1 MLVTDFLAG
10 YAGNTAK
17 AYRRDLTDF
26 VAFQGD
32 VLAATRADVNAYVR
46 LMETRELSAA
56 TIARRL
62 ATVSG
67 LYAYAMSEGLIERNP
82 AEFVRRPKVSQ
93 ESQTLGLGQDEAR
106 ALLAAARADG
116 ARSHALIA
124 LLLHTGARIGEAL
137 ALSISDLRIDGGY
150 RVVSFAGKGGKV
162 RTIPLSAATQDALDT
177 MLAGRTDGLVF
188 VSRTGTQWAQSE
200 AFRTVQRLAQAAGIQ
215 DAGRISPHSLRHSA
229 ISAALIAGAPLHTVQ
244 DFAGHSDPKMTRRYS
259 RAVSNLAN
267 SPAHALGD
275 YFAA

>member
-17 AYRRDLTDF
+17 AYRRDLADF

-46 LMETRELSAA
+46 SMETRELSVA

-62 ATVSG
+62 ATISG

-116 ARSHALIA
+116 ARSYALVS

-137 ALSISDLRIDGGY
+137 ALTAVDLHIDGGY
-150 RVVSFAGKGGKV
+150 RVVTFHGKGGKQ
-162 RTIPLSAATQDALDT
+162 RCLPLGGAAAAVDEL
-177 MLAGRTDGLVF
+177 LAGRTDGLVF
-188 VSRTGTQWAQSE
+188 VSRTGTAWAQSE
-200 AFRTVQRLAQAAGIQ
+200 AFRTVQRLALAAGIQ
-215 DAGRISPHSLRHSA
+215 DAGRISPHSLRHTA
-229 ISAALIAGAPLHTVQ
+229 ISLALVAGAPLHTVQ

-259 RAVSNLAN
+259 RAVSNLEN
-267 SPAHALGD
+267 SPVHLLGSVLV
-275 YFAA
+275 A